1 MSIWPRLTTVVPLLL
16 ALAVSA
22 ESSAQMMEHPS
33 YGAPAF
39 MGGPQQAYSAAPG
52 MPQSYQS
59 HPMISPY
66 DHAMEQHFSSDG
78 LWFKRSLSGMS
89 RMNDYYFSLS
99 YMRTKTR
106 NLEGRIGDLSAPTFT
121 IEETL
126 NGVNANLPDA
136 LSLNNFNPGEAN
148 FIPDV
153 TGHGILMTG
162 GIKNRNGWGFDWN
175 VQWNGNSTS
184 KYNSRANYESYR
196 LSSIDAIILEATT
209 GQGGFPGALESF
221 RERSLVDNQIL
232 TTGDITS
239 ALALD
244 FGIYGTAA
252 DVLDRQLFNL
262 HAIPLQNG
270 VDFDGFNQRFD
281 LDYILE
287 HSVESFGAG
296 ADFVSTAIHES
307 DNLKVSTVVG
317 GQYMRVNEGMFF
329 RGVDSGLIYDQN
341 LPDGLDDDN
350 DGVYDNV
357 AETGTATFTEGN
369 PYGNIAI
376 GGNSLIRSFVDSS
389 VQSTMGGPEF
399 GLKYVLGD
407 DDGFAIKG
415 ATKVGALFNHER
427 VQLQGD
433 NIGDS
438 VTTTVD
444 LVTGNT
450 ILQDMFDTTTSTA
463 VPLTQNAFSDNKTS
477 THVSPMFQQSVTAE
491 LPIFSKIPVLRDIS
505 QLEHATFQAGW
516 NFIWIG
522 EVADPNQ
529 SITWVT
535 NPRANLFP
543 GIDVKRSS
551 FFQNSFNLGINW
563 EY

>member
-22 ESSAQMMEHPS
+22 ESSAQMMAHPS
-33 YGAPAF
+33 YGAPTF

-52 MPQSYQS
+52 MPPLYQT

-78 LWFKRSLSGMS
+78 LWFKRTLSGMAQ
-89 RMNDYYFSLS
+89 MNDYYFSLS
-99 YMRTKTR
+99 YMQTKTR
-106 NLEGRIGDLSAPTFT
+106 NLNGRVGDLSAPTYT

-126 NGVNANLPDA
+126 NGVATNLPDA

-162 GIKNRNGWGFDWN
+162 GMKNRNGWGFDWN

-196 LSSIDAIILEATT
+196 LSSINAMMLRATS
-209 GQGGFPGALESF
+209 GEGVFPGALEAF
-221 RERSLVDNQIL
+221 NERTLVENDIL
-232 TTGDITS
+232 TSGDITS

-244 FGIYGTAA
+244 FGTFGTAA
-252 DVLDRQLFNL
+252 DILDRQLFNL

-296 ADFVSTAIHES
+296 ADFVSTAILES
-307 DNLKVSTVVG
+307 DNLKVSTVFG

-329 RGVDSGLIYDQN
+329 RGIDSGLIYEQN
-341 LPDGLDDDN
+341 LPDGRDDDS

-376 GGNSLIRSFVDSS
+376 GGDSLIRSFVDSS
-389 VQSTMGGPEF
+389 VQSTMGGPEI

-433 NIGDS
+433 NIGDT

-444 LVTGNT
+444 LVTGDT
-450 ILQDMFDTTTSTA
+450 ILQDMYNTTTSTA

-477 THVSPMFQQSVTAE
+477 THVSPMFQQSFTAE
-491 LPIFSKIPVLRDIS
+491 LPIFSRIPVLRDVAK
-505 QLEHATFQAGW
+505 LEHAKFQAGW

-543 GIDVKRSS
+543 GINVKRSS